1 MKVVLTWI
9 NDPSPSVLDHL
20 QGSVSNKIIEESLK
34 NDNRRLRDRKS
45 SPLYDCSI
53 NGFEGIEIAGI
64 ESANKIKRDGIS
76 KRLSC
81 WETGGGRSKRK
92 ERERSR
98 PEEANSSRICS
109 FDCTCTLLFFFQM
122 PFALCFAGA
131 LLLLKSNQL
140 IRPFSSIS
148 LSPFTP
154 AS

>member
-81 WETGGGRSKRK
+81 
-92 ERERSR
+92 
-98 PEEANSSRICS
+98 
-109 FDCTCTLLFFFQM
+109 
-122 PFALCFAGA
+122 
-131 LLLLKSNQL
+131 
-140 IRPFSSIS
+140 
-148 LSPFTP
+148 
-154 AS
+154 